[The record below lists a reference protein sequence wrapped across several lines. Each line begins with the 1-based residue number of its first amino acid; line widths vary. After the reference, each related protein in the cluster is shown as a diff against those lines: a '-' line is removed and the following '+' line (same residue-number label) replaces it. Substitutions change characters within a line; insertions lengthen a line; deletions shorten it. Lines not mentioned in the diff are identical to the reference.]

1 MKISTTFLIPVF
13 DMIPVFDVSI
23 SEYTADIIYMDQSK
37 KKKGKMVPY
46 LKWSFYFRM
55 TSLNDFLLKMHNTKS
70 TRKLIQHT

>member
-23 SEYTADIIYMDQSK
+23 SEYTAYIIYMDQSK
-37 KKKGKMVPY
+37 KKRKMVPY

-55 TSLNDFLLKMHNTKS
+55 TSLYNFLLKMHNTKS

>member
-37 KKKGKMVPY
+37 KKKRKNGAIFEMVILFPDDV
-46 LKWSFYFRM
+46 
-55 TSLNDFLLKMHNTKS
+55 T
-70 TRKLIQHT
+70 Q